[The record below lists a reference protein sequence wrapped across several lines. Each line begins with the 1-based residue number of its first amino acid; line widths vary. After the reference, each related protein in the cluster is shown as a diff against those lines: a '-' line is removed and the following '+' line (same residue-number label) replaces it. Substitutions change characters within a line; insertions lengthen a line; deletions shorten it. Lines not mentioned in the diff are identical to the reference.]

1 MRLVLV
7 TFLSCLALSSP
18 ASMAAVVT
26 CADGHDG
33 SVAEALA
40 RIRAVVDPCGESS
53 ELLSLVDELE
63 RCPAARYQICA
74 RIDASR
80 NLFERPQRGV
90 EARPGVI
97 TWNPELRSELEPE
110 CESDP
115 ARAVRRD
122 PLASLVHE
130 IAHAVQDC
138 RGLPAGRLELE
149 AVRVEN
155 IYRRAAGLC
164 QRRGYGDE
172 PLPAA
177 MRRVCTQAA
186 SSSP

>member
-1 MRLVLV
+1 MRLVAIF
-7 TFLSCLALSSP
+7 FLPILLSTP
-18 ASMAAVVT
+18 APAAVVT
-26 CADGHDG
+26 CG
-33 SVAEALA
+33 SGEAGPVAEALA
-40 RIRAVVDPCGESS
+40 RIRAVVDPCGESR
-53 ELLSLVDELE
+53 ELIALVDEFE

-74 RIDASR
+74 RPDAVR
-80 NLFERPQRGV
+80 NLFERPAD
-90 EARPGVI
+90 ERPGVI
-97 TWNPELRSELEPE
+97 TWNPDLRSELEPS
-110 CESDP
+110 CEADP
-115 ARAVRRD
+115 GSPVHRD

-130 IAHAVQDC
+130 LVHAVHDC
-138 RGLPAGRLELE
+138 RGLPAGELELE

-177 MRRVCTQAA
+177 MRRTCTQAA

>member
-1 MRLVLV
+1 MRLSSIACIL
-7 TFLSCLALSSP
+7 TLLLSSTT
-18 ASMAAVVT
+18 ALAAVVT
-26 CADGHDG
+26 CGQGHDR
-33 SVAEALA
+33 SVTNALA
-40 RIRAVVDPCGESS
+40 RIRAVVDPCGESRELP
-53 ELLSLVDELE
+53 ELLDELE

-74 RIDASR
+74 RTDVAR
-80 NLFERPQRGV
+80 NLFERPAD
-90 EARPGVI
+90 ERPGVI
-97 TWNPELRSELEPE
+97 TWNPELRSELEPT

-115 ARAVRRD
+115 TLPVRRD

-130 IAHAVQDC
+130 IVHAVHDC

-177 MRRVCTQAA
+177 MRRACTQAA
-186 SSSP
+186 SSSR